1 MKTDIKKSNKNKYL
15 IAVLVIVF
23 VIYIA
28 FNFYHSINSLSI
40 ASKTELYDL
49 GLCNNEF
56 VVYGFSHHEY
66 DRFGKLFRWS
76 EIKSELIVK
85 AEGEDVIIIS
95 LFNPKP
101 DIESQHIKIK
111 IFLNNEEIYEIIQA
125 GNEPTDIEIDI
136 SGKDIVKGDF
146 INLKFVSDKSWVPK
160 DYGISDDT
168 REISFALREIKFVN

>member
-1 MKTDIKKSNKNKYL
+1 MKRRNINKYL
-15 IAVLVIVF
+15 FIVF
-23 VIYIA
+23 IIIFIIYIA

-76 EIKSELIVK
+76 EKMSELIVR
-85 AEGEDVIIIS
+85 AEGKDAIVIS

-111 IFLNNEEIYEIIQA
+111 VFLDDEEIYEIIQA

-146 INLKFVSDKSWVPK
+146 INLKFISSESWVPK
-160 DYGISDDT
+160 EYGISDDT
-168 REISFALREIKFVN
+168 REISFALREIKFVD

>member
-1 MKTDIKKSNKNKYL
+1 MKKRNVNKYL
-15 IAVLVIVF
+15 FIIFVTIFIV
-23 VIYIA
+23 YIA

-85 AEGEDVIIIS
+85 AQGEDVIIIS

-101 DIESQHIKIK
+101 DIENRHIKIK
-111 IFLNNEEIYEIIQA
+111 VFLNEEEIYEICYY
-125 GNEPTDIEIDI
+125 
-136 SGKDIVKGDF
+136 F
-146 INLKFVSDKSWVPK
+146 
-160 DYGISDDT
+160 
-168 REISFALREIKFVN
+168 